1 MHGIYLIALFI
12 GIVCT
17 TGCST
22 PQPSPEK
29 VVRTYFDTMFQY
41 TRDPDPWYQKRAFSL
56 LDQSTRDTLEGRALQ
71 YNQDRA
77 EGAPTL
83 EAMHML
89 VPNHVRF
96 GTTIQSMER
105 LEESAERIVFS
116 LTFERGKDTLVLVK
130 ETEGWKIALPL
141 PDTDS

>member
-1 MHGIYLIALFI
+1 MHGIYRIVLLI
-12 GIVCT
+12 GIVFI

-22 PQPSPEK
+22 PQPSPEN

-41 TRDPDPWYQKRAFSL
+41 TRDPDPWYQERAFTL
-56 LDQSTRDTLEGRALQ
+56 LDQSTRTTLEGRASQ
-71 YNQDRA
+71 YNQDRV
-77 EGAPTL
+77 EGAPAL

-89 VPNHVRF
+89 IPNHVRF

-105 LEESAERIVFS
+105 LEESAERIVFT

-130 ETEGWKIALPL
+130 ETDGWKIALPL
-141 PDTDS
+141 PDTAS